1 MQQLDDFKAN
11 LPPKPYCTSDFRR
24 DGLLIRPAD
33 IAINHHYIQHNQVN
47 SKSLLVFDIDRPFY
61 YEDLSDELQLPIPN
75 FVVQNK
81 SGFHAGWGHIAYSL
95 ATPIH
100 LNDDSKRKP
109 IRYAASIEAAFRKK
123 MRADQGYAGLV
134 MKNPLSSNW
143 QTTWIHN
150 NGFDLPELHD
160 YVDLE
165 APVYFNAVK
174 HEEDYGLGR
183 NCNLFENLRRWSYKN
198 LRHYTYESEFF
209 EACLSQ
215 SEMLNGRGRGALPYS
230 EVRSVAKSVSRWT
243 FRNYEGGG
251 SNNRGR
257 DTLKGAMLNLKEK
270 QTLSAVIT
278 NRERSAASES
288 AIKIAVLRLQA
299 KGDRISIRAVA
310 KEAGVS
316 KGTAEKYKHLFQ

>member
-1 MQQLDDFKAN
+1 
-11 LPPKPYCTSDFRR
+11 
-24 DGLLIRPAD
+24 
-33 IAINHHYIQHNQVN
+33 
-47 SKSLLVFDIDRPFY
+47 
-61 YEDLSDELQLPIPN
+61 
-75 FVVQNK
+75 
-81 SGFHAGWGHIAYSL
+81 
-95 ATPIH
+95 
-100 LNDDSKRKP
+100 
-109 IRYAASIEAAFRKK
+109 

-150 NGFDLPELHD
+150 NGFELQELHD

-165 APVYFNAVK
+165 APTYFNKAIQ
-174 HEEDYGLGR
+174 EDYGLGR
-183 NCNLFENLRRWSYKN
+183 NCNLFENLRRWSYEN
-198 LRHYTYESEFF
+198 LRLYSTEHSFF

-215 SEMLNGRGRGALPYS
+215 SEILNGRGRNVLPYS

-251 SNNRGR
+251 ANNRGR
-257 DTLKGAMLNLKEK
+257 DALKGAMLNLKEK

-278 NRERSAASES
+278 NRERSESSES

-299 KGDRISIRAVA
+299 KGDRISIRSVA

-316 KGTAEKYKHLFQ
+316 KGTAEKYKHLYQ